1 MIRAVLGYHLVKIF
15 KNNLNFSLHIHTKFY
30 WFLAILLPSYV
41 LRTAVCKRDWF
52 LKEKRY

>member
-41 LRTAVCKRDWF
+41 LRTAVCK
-52 LKEKRY
+52 